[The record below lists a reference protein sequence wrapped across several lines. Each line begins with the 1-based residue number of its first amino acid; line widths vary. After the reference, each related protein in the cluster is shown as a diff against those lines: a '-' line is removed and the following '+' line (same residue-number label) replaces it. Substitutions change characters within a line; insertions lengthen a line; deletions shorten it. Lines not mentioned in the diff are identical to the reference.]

1 MSDPNF
7 MISQLN
13 LSFLFLF
20 DMFTRDWHRSRLQV
34 YMELYLFSTF
44 SLPDVF
50 YQDVDRCV
58 SETVIDGPTEI
69 TKMEPQALVSVGCK
83 EAPHNVSNKKSQNG
97 VGRTPARIAWCSQL
111 DQLVLFGL
119 NGHLSFFTPF

>member
-1 MSDPNF
+1 
-7 MISQLN
+7 
-13 LSFLFLF
+13 
-20 DMFTRDWHRSRLQV
+20 
-34 YMELYLFSTF
+34 MELYLFSTF

-83 EAPHNVSNKKSQNG
+83 EAPHNVSNKNHKTESGGRRHVSPG
-97 VGRTPARIAWCSQL
+97 VRSWTSSYCS
-111 DQLVLFGL
+111 G
-119 NGHLSFFTPF
+119 